1 MKAKVVESRR
11 SHGVARV
18 IRLAIRLSQ
27 RGLQSREATPGP
39 HDGAKRKQF
48 YRDIAALEQA
58 VIPVYTDDE
67 RRFRVDP
74 HFMKRFL

>member
-1 MKAKVVESRR
+1 MNESKRGLQR
-11 SHGVARV
+11 GRCIARV
-18 IRLAIRLSQ
+18 IQLAIRLSQ
-27 RGLQSREATPGP
+27 RGLQSREAAPGP

-58 VIPVYTDDE
+58 GIPVYTDDE